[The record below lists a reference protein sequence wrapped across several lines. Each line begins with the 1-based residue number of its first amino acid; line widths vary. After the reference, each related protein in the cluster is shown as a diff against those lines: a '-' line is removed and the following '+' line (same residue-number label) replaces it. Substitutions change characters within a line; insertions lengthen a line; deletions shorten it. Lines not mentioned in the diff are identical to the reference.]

1 MSSENA
7 SKIDILVEAW
17 GYNDLLNE
25 PTFEELPYYI
35 HVFVGIFISVL
46 CKKKF
51 YKPVL
56 AFFFGGGWLLAIL
69 ELCLKGNLLPLLQR
83 KPKFLNIMS
92 TP

>member
-1 MSSENA
+1 MSSENT

-46 CKKKF
+46 CKK
-51 YKPVL
+51 
-56 AFFFGGGWLLAIL
+56 IL
-69 ELCLKGNLLPLLQR
+69 IYSGSGYNKGP
-83 KPKFLNIMS
+83 I
-92 TP
+92 

>member
-46 CKKKF
+46 CKK
-51 YKPVL
+51 
-56 AFFFGGGWLLAIL
+56 IL
-69 ELCLKGNLLPLLQR
+69 IYSGSSGYNKGP
-83 KPKFLNIMS
+83 I
-92 TP
+92 